1 MKKNLLIGIWIIFY
15 GLVWTQN
22 TELITQ
28 KVNLENAI
36 VGKVNATMI
45 KFLDPSQYIIHVNAH
60 LDFKPLSF
68 NSSTKSGQGSAD
80 YESSTYTFIPG
91 LDMPSIPTDQT
102 IFKPSSK
109 SGLSGFK
116 YSSSL
121 LYGLEIIIYLDESI
135 TTGSLQQNLKTLIQN
150 NIPEIIDCQ
159 DCIQFKTLDILGGEG
174 VAGGTVKSKIQEL
187 EDERRKAEQEL
198 QNWRFNQLEEQL
210 SIAEDARSEWE
221 AQARNRERL
230 RRIDDSTRMKNL
242 ESIEK
247 AYKTKQ
253 DSLYVLT
260 SIKLDEAVR
269 GRIESEENTKKEL
282 LNLIKLQ
289 IQGEEI
295 GDNEIS
301 AETGAG
307 LYGKRPIGSKGAFS
321 AQTWLMVLAVLILL
335 TILLI
340 LIMKNK
346 QPVYLKP
353 RVNNEVNDNNTTVQ
367 PTQANTNEEV
377 LRSEL
382 QSLRQSAVSM
392 SVSEKAGANQIVKD
406 WLEDKSDDSGD
417 NE

>member
-1 MKKNLLIGIWIIFY
+1 MNKNLLIGIYLILS
-15 GLVWTQN
+15 GLVWSQN

-36 VGKVNATMI
+36 VGKVNATMS

-68 NSSTKSGQGSAD
+68 NSSTKSEKTSANQ
-80 YESSTYTFIPG
+80 ESSTYTFIPG

-135 TTGSLQQNLKTLIQN
+135 ATGSLQQNLKTLIKN

-159 DCIQFKTLDILGGEG
+159 DCIQFKTLDILGEQS
-174 VAGGTVKSKIQEL
+174 VAGGTVQNKIQQL
-187 EDERRKAEQEL
+187 EEERRLAEQEL

-210 SIAEDARSEWE
+210 AIAEDARGEWE
-221 AQARNRERL
+221 EQARNREKL

-247 AYKTKQ
+247 TYKAKQ

-289 IQGEEI
+289 IQGEDL
-295 GDNEIS
+295 GDSEMS

-307 LYGKRPIGSKGAFS
+307 LYGKRPIASKGTFS
-321 AQTWLMVLAVLILL
+321 AQTWLMVLSILILL

-353 RVNNEVNDNNTTVQ
+353 KANHEPNDNATAIK

-406 WLEDKSDDSGD
+406 WLEDKSDDGED